1 MNKFKVM
8 HLLSFSRDRCSRTYN
23 YYARHFVFVLLQTSF
38 YDESTNCK
46 VANSERKNKNL
57 VFIYCFKNELHF
69 ARDWHNETKEIS
81 LKWFCFLLK
90 RYTLYVSVWIHLK
103 IKPLLP
109 DPWQRIFIWKM
120 LFIWILF
127 KIFETYSVGE
137 VFHFFCI
144 NLCMANKFCKW
155 LKLS

>member
-23 YYARHFVFVLLQTSF
+23 YYARHFDFVLLQTSF

-69 ARDWHNETKEIS
+69 ARDWHNETKKIS
-81 LKWFCFLLK
+81 LKWFCFFWNVI
-90 RYTLYVSVWIHLK
+90 RYMWANTSKNKTTPSWPLATDFHLK
-103 IKPLLP
+103 NAFYLNFIQNVRNIFCRWGLSFLL
-109 DPWQRIFIWKM
+109 
-120 LFIWILF
+120 
-127 KIFETYSVGE
+127 Y
-137 VFHFFCI
+137 
-144 NLCMANKFCKW
+144 
-155 LKLS
+155 